1 MYRELTVSRQNY
13 KQTDRQTDRVYCR
26 GASLLK
32 MYMCL
37 ELYLFQESDN
47 EMIISDVHTGEFIAK
62 KIIYD

>member
-1 MYRELTVSRQNY
+1 
-13 KQTDRQTDRVYCR
+13 
-26 GASLLK
+26 